1 MGKYDQDPQNPKT
14 NAFRLNKLK
23 KIQQM
28 FDKQIKSRKKKQ
40 NK

>member
-1 MGKYDQDPQNPKT
+1 
-14 NAFRLNKLK
+14 LNKLK

-40 NK
+40 NKWLI